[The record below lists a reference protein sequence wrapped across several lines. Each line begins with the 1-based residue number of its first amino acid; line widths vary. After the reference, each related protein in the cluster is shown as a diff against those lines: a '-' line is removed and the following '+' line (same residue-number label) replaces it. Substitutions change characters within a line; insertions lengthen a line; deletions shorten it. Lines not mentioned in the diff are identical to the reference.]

1 METSSSNP
9 TPDTNKDRLLEGI
22 RDFNTREFVPNQL
35 LFDEL
40 KEKQT
45 PHTLFIGCSD
55 SRVVPHMLT
64 KSLAGE
70 LFVVRNIGNFVP
82 LYKRKS
88 VTYVATSAVIE
99 YAVNQLEVKN
109 IVICG
114 HSNCGG
120 CAALYKDKELKKLP
134 QTRNWLELARP
145 VKERVEKKIAKNKLK
160 LEEREAYTEKLNV
173 VLQIKHL
180 MDYPYIRKKVKAGEL
195 NVYGWYYQIEEG
207 RIYNYDKEQKK
218 FIKVE

>member
-9 TPDTNKDRLLEGI
+9 TADTNKDRLLEGI

-64 KSLAGE
+64 KSFAGE
-70 LFVVRNIGNFVP
+70 LFVVRNIGNLVP

-99 YAVNQLEVKN
+99 YAVNQLNVKN
-109 IVICG
+109 IVVCG

-134 QTRNWLELARP
+134 QTKNWLELAKP
-145 VKERVEKKIAKNKLK
+145 VKERVEKKIAKNKIK
-160 LEEREAYTEKLNV
+160 LEDREAYTEKLNV
-173 VLQIKHL
+173 VLQIRHL
-180 MDYPYIRKKVKAGEL
+180 MDYPYIRKKVKEGEL
-195 NVYGWYYQIEEG
+195 KVYGWYYQIEEG
-207 RIYNYDKEQKK
+207 RIYNYDKELKK
-218 FIKVE
+218 FVKVE